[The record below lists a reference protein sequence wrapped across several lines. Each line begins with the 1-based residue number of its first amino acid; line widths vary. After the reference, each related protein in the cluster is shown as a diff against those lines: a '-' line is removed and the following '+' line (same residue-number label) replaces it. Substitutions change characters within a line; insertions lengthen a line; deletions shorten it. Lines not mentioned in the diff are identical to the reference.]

1 MKDSV
6 FGTEANERLYSKSD
20 EQLTVVSR
28 KLSNDE
34 EPESFNPIPTQQV
47 FSQKI
52 PLKDFLQ
59 MGPLDKYQ
67 QYSKLVYSLILS

>member
-34 EPESFNPIPTQQV
+34 EPESFNPIPTQ
-47 FSQKI
+47 
-52 PLKDFLQ
+52 
-59 MGPLDKYQ
+59 
-67 QYSKLVYSLILS
+67 